1 MVEGLKKK
9 KKRDGAIGFL
19 TESETVKK
27 KKIIK
32 EKNRIKKKKQ
42 IKA

>member
-27 KKIIK
+27 KKDNK
-32 EKNRIKKKKQ
+32 RKK
-42 IKA
+42 